1 MERMTLLVRVLLVAA
16 VTAVVVTAATARRHG
31 ERPLLRRRLQ
41 PRRQQQHRGLP
52 NRNAISNNNNNNIPH
67 PQQQQPLLLASI
79 TELRWI
85 NADTNRRIRIDGS
98 SVVPLQTLEEFAD
111 TIDGDALPKN
121 AELSMEAVV
130 DTTTGGGGGAAAG
143 TVGSIL
149 FTFNG
154 VTYID
159 NQAPFLVCGNRGTDY
174 WPCPGLRQ
182 DGGRVTA
189 QVFSG
194 PNATGTASPQILLT
208 YIRYYVNKAAPLG
221 SFRLV
226 NADSDDELDFLD
238 NDNAT
243 IVNITQT
250 PNVAVFIDAWS
261 ARSRWGAESARITYN
276 NNNDN
281 GQQQRIVVVVENQQ
295 PLVFPGNHGPDYFGF
310 TPSVGRHSI
319 SATLHSQK
327 HLMGRNTTWGPVAF
341 TVVE

>member
-1 MERMTLLVRVLLVAA
+1 MERMTLLVRVILVAA
-16 VTAVVVTAATARRHG
+16 TAVVVTAATARRHG

-41 PRRQQQHRGLP
+41 PRRQQHRGLH
-52 NRNAISNNNNNNIPH
+52 NSNDISNNNNNNNNIPH
-67 PQQQQPLLLASI
+67 PQQPPLLASI

-98 SVVPLQTLEEFAD
+98 SVVPVQTLEEFAD

-130 DTTTGGGGGAAAG
+130 DTTAGGGAAAAG

-159 NQAPFLVCGNRGTDY
+159 NQAPFLVCGNHGTDY

-182 DGGRVTA
+182 GGGRVTA

-221 SFRLV
+221 GFRLV

-238 NDNAT
+238 NDDAS

-250 PNVAVFIDAWS
+250 PNVAVYIDAWS
-261 ARSRWGAESARITYN
+261 ARSRWGAESARITYQ

-281 GQQQRIVVVVENQQ
+281 GQQQRIVVVVETQP

-319 SATLHSQK
+319 LATLHSQK